1 LTPNC
6 GSGKPE
12 DGSKAFVAA
21 LTTGDARRI
30 VWSCDSTGRTMNRAL
45 LALLIAFGVSAPAQ
59 AWWSKGTLPPCDA
72 PNVVSSIVQ
81 KFRYANR
88 RTFHWGV
95 DIARVMDI
103 TERPEVIRNSSLI
116 GRRYCH
122 ATALL
127 TDGRRE
133 EVAYLVESKQ
143 GFVGIG
149 WRVESCLPDYDP
161 WHVYGAWCRSV
172 EP

>member
-1 LTPNC
+1 M
-6 GSGKPE
+6 K
-12 DGSKAFVAA
+12 
-21 LTTGDARRI
+21 
-30 VWSCDSTGRTMNRAL
+30 RAL
-45 LALLIAFGVSAPAQ
+45 IACLIAIGFGAPAQ

-72 PNVVSSIVQ
+72 PNVVSSIVH
-81 KFRYANR
+81 KFRIAER

-103 TERPEVIRNSSLI
+103 YERPEVIRNSSLI

-122 ATALL
+122 ATALF
-127 TDGRRE
+127 TNGRRE

-161 WHVYGAWCRSV
+161 WHVYGAWCRSA